1 MEKKKLMRSILLS
14 LSYIVILAGL
24 SGCGKKDDV
33 QQPDVQEFLTE
44 AEFSYLIDANSQ
56 EVVRKAMT
64 DAGISDFRQQV
75 FFEHVD
81 QFNYIIKDKLAEGF
95 QRAEISAMP
104 LYDPYEL
111 QDAWNLAYPDLFGYN
126 CRITSYSLM
135 ADFIRID
142 NGVEMEKRDEFLAF
156 DLNSLDLDSSALMN
170 EQDLERFRVLF
181 SVIPTV
187 NTKDTNVHVEN
198 IQKDWKERGI
208 SFEENTGV
216 TMISVFFHDKL
227 DENTSE
233 LFIGHVGVLLE
244 QADGGL
250 LFIEKVA
257 FQEPYQ
263 AVCFHNRIELNDY
276 LMSKYDISYG
286 QETAS
291 PIIFENDKLLEGY
304 RLNVN
309 NSENVIS
316 ESREETSQDVQM
328 ENGGEVRTFI
338 GRLEAKKDMMFIITN
353 DSGEAYSVGFEKA
366 PEGYEQLKEGD
377 MVIMEYTGKLSVV
390 DSFSGEIL
398 SIKKME

>member
-1 MEKKKLMRSILLS
+1 MEKKKLMRSIILS
-14 LSYIVILAGL
+14 LSYIVIFAGM

-33 QQPDVQEFLTE
+33 QQPDGQEFLTE
-44 AEFSYLIDANSQ
+44 VEFSYLIDADTQ
-56 EVVRKAMT
+56 GAVRKAMA
-64 DAGISDFRQQV
+64 DAGISDVRQQV

-81 QFNYIIKDKLAEGF
+81 QFNYIIKDKLTEGF
-95 QRAEISAMP
+95 QRTEISAMP

-142 NGVEMEKRDEFLAF
+142 SGMEKRDGFLAF
-156 DLNSLDLDSSALMN
+156 DLNSLDMDSSALMN

-216 TMISVFFHDKL
+216 SMVSVFFHDKL
-227 DENTSE
+227 DENAGE

-263 AVCFHNRIELNDY
+263 AVRFHNRIELNDY
-276 LMSKYDISYG
+276 LMSKYDISFG
-286 QETAS
+286 QETAN

-328 ENGGEVRTFI
+328 EDSEEVRTFI

-353 DSGEAYSVGFEKA
+353 DSEEAYPVSFEKA

-377 MVIMEYTGKLSVV
+377 LVIMEYTGKLSVV